1 MTMPTKQAAN
11 ARFCGSNFA
20 YQYFPF
26 SDFLDDMVELGR
38 SKLELW
44 GIAPHLHVPELTRTG
59 GQHIRQ
65 LLLEREL
72 SVHCF
77 TPEQI
82 MYPVNLAADEPW
94 LLEQSRRT
102 MEQSIHIAAALE
114 APLMLV
120 TAGRGYENRPTE
132 AAWARAVDSL
142 GALADVASTEGITLL
157 LEPLQRSESNLV
169 TNAEQLER
177 MLADVGR
184 VNVDVVLDTV
194 ALAVA
199 GDSVED
205 YVNRFGQRISHVHL
219 VDGKPNGHLAWG
231 DGELPLTAYVR
242 SLENSGY
249 AGHYT
254 FELFGNY
261 ANDPREAIERCLVRA
276 AACGL

>member
-1 MTMPTKQAAN
+1 MA
-11 ARFCGSNFA
+11 
-20 YQYFPF
+20 
-26 SDFLDDMVELGR
+26 ELGR

-44 GIAPHLHVPELTRTG
+44 GMAPHLYVPELARTG
-59 GQHIRQ
+59 TQHIRQ
-65 LLLEREL
+65 LLHEREL

-94 LLEQSRRT
+94 LLEKSRQT
-102 MEQSIHIAAALE
+102 MEQSIHVAAALE
-114 APLMLV
+114 APLLLV
-120 TAGRGYENRPTE
+120 TAGRGYEHQPTG

-142 GALADVASTEGITLL
+142 GALADVASRQGITLL

-169 TNAEQLER
+169 TNAEELER
-177 MLADVGR
+177 MLADIGR
-184 VNVDVVLDTV
+184 VNVEVVLDTV

-205 YVNRFGQRISHVHL
+205 YVHRFGQRISHVHL

-231 DGELPLTAYVR
+231 DGELPLSGYVQ
-242 SLENSGY
+242 SLEDSGY
-249 AGHYT
+249 AGQYT

-261 ANDPREAIERCLVRA
+261 ANAPRDAIERCLIRA
-276 AACGL
+276 AARGI